1 MSRRLKKGLGPMALS
16 LVAHAGL
23 VAGLLTWQ
31 VQRTAETTFPP
42 EPPVMPLILAPPD
55 PPPPPPAPELPVET
69 PKPADPAPAPKAPAP
84 PAPAKAPPRPNIR
97 APRNPPPDVQPL
109 PVAPTPTPAPPEPVA
124 TLTEAQAAGAITAG
138 SGDGGDGVGG
148 TGAGE
153 GGRPCDMVRRIQAAL
168 RRDPEVRAAILQAGR
183 DPSVGGRAML
193 VWNGDWIRTP
203 GQEGKGLAGVR
214 QAIMLEVA
222 FAPEACKRQP
232 VQGLVLLSMNEGGA
246 RVALGQNR
254 WRWTD
259 LLGANVG
266 RTARR

>member
-1 MSRRLKKGLGPMALS
+1 MSRRLKKGLGPVALS

-31 VQRTAETTFPP
+31 VQRAGETTYPP
-42 EPPVMPLILAPPD
+42 EPPVLPLFLAPPD
-55 PPPPPPAPELPVET
+55 PPPPPLAPELPVEAA
-69 PKPADPAPAPKAPAP
+69 KPADPAPAPKT
-84 PAPAKAPPRPNIR
+84 PAPAAPPKAPPRPNLR
-97 APRNPPPDVQPL
+97 VPRNPPPDVQPL
-109 PVAPTPTPAPPEPVA
+109 PIAPAPAPPQPVA

-138 SGDGGDGVGG
+138 SGQGGEGIGG
-148 TGAGE
+148 AGSGE

-183 DPSVGGRAML
+183 DPTVGGRAML

-222 FAPEACKRQP
+222 FAPEACKRQA
-232 VQGLVLLSMNEGGA
+232 VQGLVLLSMNDGGA
-246 RVALGQNR
+246 RVALGQGQ

-259 LLGANVG
+259 LLGAGAG
-266 RTARR
+266 RTLRR